1 MSEQKKK
8 ILLIA
13 MADSVHVARWL
24 DVAVDFSQHEVL
36 LIPTS
41 PHRRIHP
48 RISEIAGSYDQ
59 AARVGLRIHSLLK
72 FLSLPI
78 WIFDRMLGLSAP
90 IRAWVIGQT
99 LKAFKPDLVH
109 IMETQYGGYP
119 FTRADRGFQTD
130 AKKVLTLFG
139 SDIFWYSRFEQHKTR
154 LVELLG
160 NIDLLAAE
168 CDRDLTL
175 AKDLGYTGSF
185 LPLTPVS
192 GGLETEQIA
201 ESDSQG
207 SFENRKTI
215 AIKGYGGTWGEGALA
230 IEALGD
236 LSTELF
242 GYRVEIF
249 SAGWEAR
256 KSARRHLRPAGI
268 EYVIHKKASLNHR
281 EMLQLFRASRIYVG
295 ISKSD
300 GLPASLLEAMSQ
312 GAYPIQTGTACI
324 QGWFEPGFSGSRIDM
339 HSVPA
344 IKSAIEFALA
354 NDKFLLEAQK
364 INLAR
369 IVERY
374 SQDRLRLSFQPTY
387 ENLLTNS

>member
-1 MSEQKKK
+1 MSEQKRK

-24 DVAVDFSQHEVL
+24 DVAADFSQHEVL
-36 LIPTS
+36 LIPSS

-48 RISEIAGSYDQ
+48 RISEIARSYDQ
-59 AARVGLRIHSLLK
+59 EGQVGLRIHTLLK

-78 WIFDRMLGLSAP
+78 WILDRMLGLGAP
-90 IRAWVIGQT
+90 IRAWFIGHT
-99 LKAFKPDLVH
+99 LKTFKPDLVH
-109 IMETQYGGYP
+109 IMESQNGGYP
-119 FTRADRGFQTD
+119 FTRANRGFQTD

-139 SDIFWYSRFEQHKTR
+139 SDIFWYSRFQKHKAL

-168 CDRDLTL
+168 CDRDLNL
-175 AKDLGYTGSF
+175 AKRLGYTGSF

-192 GGLETEQIA
+192 GGIKTEQIA
-201 ESDSQG
+201 ETDSHA
-207 SFENRKTI
+207 SFQNRKTI

-236 LSTELF
+236 LATELM

-249 SAGWEAR
+249 SSGWEAR
-256 KSARRHLRPAGI
+256 RSAKRHLIPAGI
-268 EYVIHKKASLNHR
+268 DYVIHKKASLNHS
-281 EMLQLFRASRIYVG
+281 EMLHLFRASRIYVG
-295 ISKSD
+295 VSKSD

-324 QGWFEPGFSGSRIDM
+324 QGWFEPGFSGSRIDL
-339 HSVPA
+339 HSVA
-344 IKSAIEFALA
+344 EIKSAIAFALA
-354 NDKFLLEAQK
+354 NDSFLLEAQK
-364 INLAR
+364 ANLAR
-369 IVERY
+369 IVEGY
-374 SQDRLRLSFQPTY
+374 SQEKLRLSFQPNY